1 MSNFIFV
8 FFNLLGGGV
17 GLFGGDSG
25 VEFGKFVGG
34 KVVQCHEVRLSK
46 RLNSCKLYFTYFRFS
61 FYFFCEQLARNM
73 LGSRKCAK
81 S

>member
-17 GLFGGDSG
+17 GLFGGDGG

-34 KVVQCHEVRLSK
+34 KVVQCHEDTVYQK
-46 RLNSCKLYFTYFRFS
+46 KGDCCKLYF
-61 FYFFCEQLARNM
+61 QLYSLSIAPTEC
-73 LGSRKCAK
+73 SQE
-81 S
+81 

>member
-17 GLFGGDSG
+17 GLLGGNGG

-34 KVVQCHEVRLSK
+34 KVVQCHEDTIAPTECSQ
-46 RLNSCKLYFTYFRFS
+46 
-61 FYFFCEQLARNM
+61 E
-73 LGSRKCAK
+73 
-81 S
+81 